1 MMTMLLLP
9 KSQVDEQVQNGKLE
23 KLVDG
28 ERGESKPKRGETHLP
43 FFLSTY
49 TILSP
54 HSRLL
59 SFLSHFL
66 VSLPFSRTFRLPS
79 FLSHFLVSHTLMP
92 ARRKLFDNS
101 LLSLHLRTEYSFIT
115 FRFPLFS
122 GTFRSQ
128 QVLYLLISR
137 QKVTKTF
144 SNLSLVSSQPFPAS
158 LVARTGRSTPT

>member
-1 MMTMLLLP
+1 MMTMLLP
-9 KSQVDEQVQNGKLE
+9 KSQVDEQVQTVNLRSWWM
-23 KLVDG
+23 V
-28 ERGESKPKRGETHLP
+28 RGESKPKRGEIHLP
-43 FFLSTY
+43 LFLSTC

-54 HSRLL
+54 HSRLPSSLAL
-59 SFLSHFL
+59 SRLPSSLHFL
-66 VSLPFSRTFRLPS
+66 VSLP
-79 FLSHFLVSHTLMP
+79 LSHFLVSHTLMP
-92 ARRKLFDNS
+92 ARRKLFNS

-144 SNLSLVSSQPFPAS
+144 SNLSLVSSQPSPAS